1 MSDNLTGLLTT
12 GAEALST
19 FTLSQTTE
27 EVIFRVFVI
36 LILGALSIPSLLRLL
51 AKVLAKS
58 KALASLQ
65 NYILSSARVG
75 LWFLLILMVADA
87 LGIPVS
93 SIFALLGVAGL
104 ALSLALQNTLSNLAG
119 GLQVLL
125 SRPFEVGD
133 YIDTDQGSG
142 KVAEIGLA
150 YSKLSTVD
158 NKEVLIPNHL
168 MASSKIVNHTASGL
182 RRVDLIFPA
191 SYEASTKEVRQAI
204 LAVTETIA
212 EIHQDPAPEVFLTE
226 FGDSALSY
234 TLRAWTTTD
243 DYWPV
248 RFRLMEEVRDSFDK
262 HNIAIP
268 YQQINVHFQEKRGQ
282 AYPDHGESH

>member
-1 MSDNLTGLLTT
+1 MTDSMNTAIATGT
-12 GAEALST
+12 EAFATFSLSPNI
-19 FTLSQTTE
+19 E
-27 EVIFRVFVI
+27 ELVFRAFVI
-36 LILGALSIPSLLRLL
+36 LLLGALGIPVLLRIL

-65 NYILSSARVG
+65 SYILSSARVG
-75 LWFLLILMVADA
+75 LWFLLFLIVADA

-104 ALSLALQNTLSNLAG
+104 AMSLALQNTLSNLAG
-119 GLQVLL
+119 GMQVML

-150 YSKLSTVD
+150 YSKLTTVD

-168 MASSKIVNHTASGL
+168 IASSKIINHTAAGL
-182 RRVDLIFPA
+182 RRVDLIFPV
-191 SYEASTKEVRQAI
+191 SYDVPTQKVRQAI
-204 LAVTETIA
+204 LEVTSEKK
-212 EIHQDPAPEVFLTE
+212 EIHQDPAPEVFLVE
-226 FGDSALSY
+226 YGDSALSFS
-234 TLRAWTTTD
+234 LRAWTSAD

-248 RFRLMEEVRDSFDK
+248 YFHLMEEVRESFAR
-262 HNIAIP
+262 HHIEIP
-268 YQQINVHFQEKRGQ
+268 YQHLNVHLHSPETK
-282 AYPDHGESH
+282 D

>member
-1 MSDNLTGLLTT
+1 MSSSLAVLAEGM
-12 GAEALST
+12 EALT
-19 FTLSQTTE
+19 ALSSTTE
-27 EVIFRVFVI
+27 EVIFRAFVI
-36 LILGALSIPSLLRLL
+36 LLLGALAIPSLLRLL

-65 NYILSSARVG
+65 SYIISSARAC

-87 LGIPVS
+87 VGIPVS

-104 ALSLALQNTLSNLAG
+104 AVSLALQNTLSNLAG

-168 MASSKIVNHTASGL
+168 IASTKIVNHTASGL
-182 RRVDLIFPA
+182 RRVDLVFPA
-191 SYEASTKEVRQAI
+191 SYQAPTKTVRQAI
-204 LAVTETIA
+204 LEVTEGVK
-212 EIHQDPAPEVFLTE
+212 EILQDPAPEVFLTE
-226 FGDSALSY
+226 FADSAILF
-234 TLRAWTTTD
+234 TLRAWTNTD

-248 RFRLMEEVRDSFDK
+248 RHRLMEEVRESFVK
-262 HNIAIP
+262 YHIEIP
-268 YQQINVHFQEKRGQ
+268 YKQVDIHMK
-282 AYPDHGESH
+282 PLDIDSP